1 MSGPAPTPVPIPVMV
16 LTGFLGAGKTT
27 LLNRILGGGH
37 GRRYAVIVN
46 EFGAIGIDNE
56 LIVSAEEEL
65 FEMSNGCV
73 CCTVRGDLVR
83 TLHQLLGG
91 GRAFDG
97 IIVET
102 TGLADPGPVVQTF
115 LVDPLLQARTELDSV
130 TTVVD
135 AANLG
140 RHLEDGAEAAR
151 QIAFADQI
159 VLNKAEL
166 AAPDHLRALES
177 RLRALN
183 PLAPIHRASR
193 GEVALER
200 LLGRRGF
207 SLEHI
212 RALEPELLQA
222 PVDEPGHVHDE
233 HCGHDHHHDHEHAT
247 HGHVEAAGISSVSLL
262 WRKPLDGAKFG
273 AWLDALVAREGRDLL
288 RSKGIVDVQGEARRL
303 VFHSVHMLLEGD
315 WQRPWQAQETRC
327 SKLVFIGR
335 GLDEQA
341 LRAGVAACEAA

>member
-1 MSGPAPTPVPIPVMV
+1 MSAPVPIPVMV
-16 LTGFLGAGKTT
+16 LTGYLGAGKTT
-27 LLNRILGGGH
+27 LLNRILSGSH

-46 EFGAIGIDNE
+46 EFGEIGIDNE

-65 FEMSNGCV
+65 FEMSNGCI
-73 CCTVRGDLVR
+73 CCSVRGDLVR

-91 GRAFDG
+91 ERSFDG

-102 TGLADPGPVVQTF
+102 TGIADPGPVVQTF
-115 LVDPLLQARTELDSV
+115 FVDPLLQARTELDSV
-130 TTVVD
+130 ITVVD
-135 AANLG
+135 AANLV
-140 RHLEDGAEAAR
+140 RHLQDGPEAAQ

-166 AAPDHLRALES
+166 VDADTLRVAEA

-183 PLAPIHRASR
+183 PLAVIHRSSR
-193 GEVALER
+193 GDLAPER

-212 RALEPELLQA
+212 LTLEPDLLEPEPRGA
-222 PVDEPGHVHDE
+222 HAEHDHVHDE
-233 HCGHDHHHDHEHAT
+233 HCGHEHAHA
-247 HGHVEAAGISSVSLL
+247 HGSDLSSVSLL
-262 WRKPLDGAKFG
+262 WHTPLDGDKFS

-288 RSKGIVDVQGEARRL
+288 RSKGIIDVKGEPRRL
-303 VFHSVHMLLEGD
+303 VFHSVHMLLEGN
-315 WQRPWQAQETRC
+315 WQRPWQPLEPRR

-335 GLDEQA
+335 KLDERA

>member
-1 MSGPAPTPVPIPVMV
+1 MSAAIPVMV

-27 LLNRILGGGH
+27 LLNRILGGGY
-37 GRRYAVIVN
+37 GRRYAVVVN
-46 EFGAIGIDNE
+46 EFGEIGIDGE
-56 LIVSAEEEL
+56 LILGAEEEL
-65 FEMSNGCV
+65 VEMSNGCV

-83 TLHQLLGG
+83 TLHRLLAD
-91 GRAFDG
+91 GRGFDG

-102 TGLADPGPVVQTF
+102 TGIADPGPVVQTF

-135 AANLG
+135 AVNFE
-140 RHLEDGAEAAR
+140 RHLADGPEAAR

-166 AAPDHLRALES
+166 VDAQGLRTIES

-183 PLAPIHRASR
+183 PLAPVHRVSR
-193 GEVALER
+193 GAVAPEQ

-207 SLEHI
+207 SLEHLQS
-212 RALEPELLQA
+212 LEPP
-222 PVDEPGHVHDE
+222 PVEHGHVHDA
-233 HCGHDHHHDHEHAT
+233 HCGHGHHHHHA
-247 HGHVEAAGISSVSLL
+247 HGDELHSVSLR
-262 WRKPLDGAKFG
+262 WQRPLDAGRFS

-288 RSKGIVDVQGEARRL
+288 RSKGIVDIKDQPRRL

-315 WQRPWQAQETRC
+315 YQRAWAPQEARC
-327 SKLVFIGR
+327 SRLVFIGR

-341 LRAGVAACEAA
+341 LRAGLAGCEAAA